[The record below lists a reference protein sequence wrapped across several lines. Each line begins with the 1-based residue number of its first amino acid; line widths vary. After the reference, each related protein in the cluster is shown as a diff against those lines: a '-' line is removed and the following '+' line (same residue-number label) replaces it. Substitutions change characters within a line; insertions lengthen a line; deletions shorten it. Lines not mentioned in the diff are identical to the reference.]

1 MHAGH
6 TVNWA
11 QRLPPTPH
19 GLFDTFA
26 DLHPVKSSSSNSP
39 NHQLSSPADSPSSR
53 PTSAPTSPLLNPSVA
68 SKLPSGTNF
77 VSAIKRSKASPS
89 RLQRP
94 FSSYSIKTDDISLKN
109 IEPGGPLSS
118 PTYMPYSRYPSY
130 SSTVSQHASTTDEIG
145 DYVPFK
151 SPYGDPP
158 TSGVMSMT
166 RSNSGNKSRRPQPSD
181 QVQPVYHLFSGPSTA
196 LPPRSISFAGPPSTR
211 LVNTIEPS
219 PTLPPELLSNNRFV
233 SSANFPGRQVIGSKS
248 TKNGIKNR
256 LRGLRRKQRSNSRD
270 PSAYITSGESDS
282 EPPDTE
288 QDTIVN
294 TGGISHMLMPSVGG
308 SSRSSTFTR
317 PRLPYNDSGL
327 PPQLPPRNNYMNGT
341 FNSNNNASSGQGKGY
356 VSGPEH
362 GSETQKES
370 STVRFKGLLKSV
382 GLSNQHS
389 PNTPPL
395 TRDCLSDDQPGS
407 KVFSLKRPERR
418 KKRIKKPRFAAA
430 GVHATLTI
438 ATDDEDSS
446 ASKSAQH
453 NHHSHRRFWNPRR
466 RSRSIDLG
474 VSHHPI
480 VICNQE
486 PINQGPIISAALKEA
501 REGNRDPNVLV
512 AELEPLPPSFK
523 DAFAVLSH
531 PRAPQQQ
538 QRQQQQQQQQHP
550 QPQLYALMAPHIPPS
565 STVGPAFASVCYGP
579 TGTLTNYQYI
589 PTPQRSP
596 VGGCSS
602 VIGTKTFLFQSLEN
616 SRLQGHYIFRVVG
629 DNIEY
634 KKLPPTLEQSSSQ
647 YFRSAWKTYR
657 SLEETWREEQEQKG
671 IDRPWV
677 RDLDLGNRIDRSAP
691 LSVTIPRPTRNYSQM
706 NNELGRRGSEGT
718 ILKSAVA
725 WDQLTPTGLV
735 SMTESPVSTPTL
747 PVSNSGYLIQRYN
760 PQISDNPALRS
771 IVDGISRSNSDP
783 IGKGTAA
790 GFYENGGRNGST
802 LSQITL
808 RSALYHSRR
817 RSWSSVSEQQHSEQQ
832 KQQAIEEANW
842 REKERKFRE
851 EFQQA
856 TFGLE
861 LFLKELVK
869 GSEYEIFDTAANVTI
884 SDENRKRTLDPHMF
898 KVVHLDHRDI
908 NDLHYIS
915 NSVFLAPADS
925 AVFTIINSD
934 RTNIMCLESPS
945 VKLKGEFLNWIK
957 ISTMGHEEV
966 EDVLIPAPQAKLPTN
981 SSLNFLI
988 ANLDSYEEKS
998 EGVDLIRETV
1008 ELRIKQQADR
1018 LQAMRENFK
1027 ITQKEIERCIHRLD
1041 EMNERAKETMTN
1053 IARDIDSQE
1062 IQLALRPSPATGMTL
1077 AATVEKKVIE
1087 VQERIMVC
1095 QRIMDEA
1102 SNNLLRLRNEIELE
1116 QRSIRL
1122 FRQYKIIIAVAATSV
1137 VFLAWFLYHSRANPL
1152 GPQPPSPLFP
1162 ESTNPIEVNHRYRH
1176 EGISVSTPS
1185 ISTPTI
1191 FTHESVNIV
1200 EYEPELDQNYMDF
1213 GIMEEIDIEDK
1224 DKELSEKTYEAT
1236 VTDDILS
1243 DEEFNNLVETPES
1256 SLDEVFGL
1264 QTHGNVEQPLENKS
1278 LLPLEL
1284 ERETEECVVNS
1295 DLLQISSELEPAAS
1309 QKYCITHS

>member
-1 MHAGH
+1 
-6 TVNWA
+6 
-11 QRLPPTPH
+11 
-19 GLFDTFA
+19 
-26 DLHPVKSSSSNSP
+26 
-39 NHQLSSPADSPSSR
+39 
-53 PTSAPTSPLLNPSVA
+53 
-68 SKLPSGTNF
+68 
-77 VSAIKRSKASPS
+77 
-89 RLQRP
+89 
-94 FSSYSIKTDDISLKN
+94 
-109 IEPGGPLSS
+109 
-118 PTYMPYSRYPSY
+118 MP
-130 SSTVSQHASTTDEIG
+130 
-145 DYVPFK
+145 
-151 SPYGDPP
+151 
-158 TSGVMSMT
+158 MT

-181 QVQPVYHLFSGPSTA
+181 QVQPVYHLFSGP
-196 LPPRSISFAGPPSTR
+196 
-211 LVNTIEPS
+211 N
-219 PTLPPELLSNNRFV
+219 
-233 SSANFPGRQVIGSKS
+233 
-248 TKNGIKNR
+248 
-256 LRGLRRKQRSNSRD
+256 
-270 PSAYITSGESDS
+270 
-282 EPPDTE
+282 TE

-294 TGGISHMLMPSVGG
+294 TGGIAHMFTPSVGG

-317 PRLPYNDSGL
+317 SRLPYNDSGL

-389 PNTPPL
+389 PNTFPL
-395 TRDCLSDDQPGS
+395 TGDFLSGDDQPVS

-430 GVHATLTI
+430 GVHAALTV

-446 ASKSAQH
+446 ASKSVQH

-480 VICNQE
+480 VTYNQE
-486 PINQGPIISAALKEA
+486 PINQGPVISAALKEA
-501 REGNRDPNVLV
+501 REGNRDPSVLI

-523 DAFAVLSH
+523 DAFAALSH
-531 PRAPQQQ
+531 PRASQHQ
-538 QRQQQQQQQQHP
+538 QRQQQQHP
-550 QPQLYALMAPHIPPS
+550 QPQPYAPMASHVPPS
-565 STVGPAFASVCYGP
+565 STVGPAFASVYYGP
-579 TGTLTNYQYI
+579 IGTLTNYQYI

-596 VGGCSS
+596 AAGCSY

-647 YFRSAWKTYR
+647 YFKSAWKTYR
-657 SLEETWREEQEQKG
+657 LLEKTWREEQERRG
-671 IDRPWV
+671 IDRFWA
-677 RDLDLGNRIDRSAP
+677 RDLDLGNRFDRSAP
-691 LSVTIPRPTRNYSQM
+691 LSVTIPRPTQNYSQM
-706 NNELGRRGSEGT
+706 SNEIGRRGSEGT

-725 WDQLTPTGLV
+725 WDQLKSTGSV
-735 SMTESPVSTPTL
+735 SLTESPVSTPTL
-747 PVSNSGYLIQRYN
+747 PVSNAGYLEQRYN
-760 PQISDNPALRS
+760 PQISNNPALRS
-771 IVDGISRSNSDP
+771 IVDGINRSNSDP
-783 IGKGTAA
+783 IRKGAAA
-790 GFYENGGRNGST
+790 GFYEGGGRNGST

-817 RSWSSVSEQQHSEQQ
+817 RSWSSISEQQHSEQQ
-832 KQQAIEEANW
+832 KQQAVEEANW
-842 REKERKFRE
+842 REKERKYRE

-856 TFGLE
+856 TYGLE

-869 GSEYEIFDTAANVTI
+869 GSEYEIFDAAVNVTI
-884 SDENRKRTLDPHMF
+884 SNENRKRTLDQHIF

-915 NSVFLAPADS
+915 NSIFLVPADS
-925 AVFTIINSD
+925 AVFTITNSD
-934 RTNIMCLESPS
+934 RTNVMCLESPS
-945 VKLKGEFLNWIK
+945 VKLKDEFLNWIK
-957 ISTMGHEEV
+957 ISAMGHEEV
-966 EDVLIPAPQAKLPTN
+966 EDELIPAPRAKPPKD
-981 SSLNFLI
+981 SSLDFLI
-988 ANLDSYEEKS
+988 ANINSYEEKS
-998 EGVDLIRETV
+998 EGVDLIREIV

-1027 ITQKEIERCIHRLD
+1027 MTQKEIESCIHRLD

-1062 IQLALRPSPATGMTL
+1062 IQLTLRPSPATGMTL

-1122 FRQYKIIIAVAATSV
+1122 FRQYKIIIAVVATSI
-1137 VFLAWFLYHSRANPL
+1137 VFLAWFLYQARANPL

-1162 ESTNPIEVNHRYRH
+1162 ESTNPIEVNHRYHH

-1191 FTHESVNIV
+1191 FAHESVNIV
-1200 EYEPELDQNYMDF
+1200 EYEPELDLNHMDF
-1213 GIMEEIDIEDK
+1213 GTMDEIDIEDK
-1224 DKELSEKTYEAT
+1224 DKKLSGEIYEAT

-1243 DEEFNNLVETPES
+1243 DEELNSSVETPER

-1264 QTHGNVEQPLENKS
+1264 QTRGNVEQPLENKS

-1295 DLLQISSELEPAAS
+1295 DLLQMPSELGPATA
-1309 QKYCITHS
+1309 QKYCIIHS